1 MRITILPK
9 SRLGKWAVYLIIT
22 FILLMVV
29 FQLLVASGQRGGE
42 TFLDNLLLTIPM
54 FLAGICGIS
63 ALITGLISVIR
74 SKERSILVFLASLLG
89 LCVLGFVLGEIIV
102 PH

>member
-1 MRITILPK
+1 MPK
-9 SRLGKWAVYLIIT
+9 TVLGKWAVWLIVA
-22 FILLMVV
+22 FVLLMVV

-54 FLAGICGIS
+54 FLAGICGICS
-63 ALITGLISVIR
+63 LVTGLVGIIM
-74 SKERSILVFLASLLG
+74 SKERSILVFLASIVG
-89 LCVLGFVLGEIIV
+89 LFVLVFVFGEIIV